1 MKITP
6 AMICDIC
13 LLVLLLLVV
22 FRYMHRGF
30 LSDIVNL
37 LGSVVSIA
45 GAMFVSHTYSE
56 PIFDQLLRPGL
67 EKSVMKN
74 IAENGLDVAALAEKY
89 GGFLPESFLQN
100 VIRSVSSALDQT
112 AADAAQRVVEAVLKP
127 IFVPLISIVL
137 ARFLVSLLADLFTH
151 ANSIP
156 LAGGVNRGLGA
167 VLGVAAG
174 CVDLFLVY
182 CAAWSLMLLTG
193 GALPVLNQELFDT
206 SLVLR
211 LGGLLNPFV

>member
-22 FRYMHRGF
+22 FRYMHRGL

-89 GGFLPESFLQN
+89 GGFLPETLS
-100 VIRSVSSALDQT
+100 
-112 AADAAQRVVEAVLKP
+112 
-127 IFVPLISIVL
+127 
-137 ARFLVSLLADLFTH
+137 
-151 ANSIP
+151 
-156 LAGGVNRGLGA
+156 
-167 VLGVAAG
+167 
-174 CVDLFLVY
+174 
-182 CAAWSLMLLTG
+182 
-193 GALPVLNQELFDT
+193 
-206 SLVLR
+206 
-211 LGGLLNPFV
+211 

>member
-67 EKSVMKN
+67 EKSVT
-74 IAENGLDVAALAEKY
+74 IPWLRA
-89 GGFLPESFLQN
+89 
-100 VIRSVSSALDQT
+100 SSK
-112 AADAAQRVVEAVLKP
+112 KP
-127 IFVPLISIVL
+127 IGPGFPSWSTPRAGRLLIL
-137 ARFLVSLLADLFTH
+137 EKR
-151 ANSIP
+151 
-156 LAGGVNRGLGA
+156 
-167 VLGVAAG
+167 
-174 CVDLFLVY
+174 
-182 CAAWSLMLLTG
+182 
-193 GALPVLNQELFDT
+193 
-206 SLVLR
+206 
-211 LGGLLNPFV
+211 

>member
-1 MKITP
+1 
-6 AMICDIC
+6 MICDIC

-89 GGFLPESFLQN
+89 GGFLPESFLQTN
-100 VIRSVSSALDQT
+100 HSAIWPSLCRMRRSWRRCLWQHRSIMSSAMRTL
-112 AADAAQRVVEAVLKP
+112 
-127 IFVPLISIVL
+127 
-137 ARFLVSLLADLFTH
+137 
-151 ANSIP
+151 
-156 LAGGVNRGLGA
+156 
-167 VLGVAAG
+167 
-174 CVDLFLVY
+174 
-182 CAAWSLMLLTG
+182 
-193 GALPVLNQELFDT
+193 
-206 SLVLR
+206 
-211 LGGLLNPFV
+211 

>member
-89 GGFLPESFLQN
+89 GGFLPPTGRRLPHRTERRLPDRRPKPPRHTGRCSPDRSRLRR
-100 VIRSVSSALDQT
+100 IR
-112 AADAAQRVVEAVLKP
+112 
-127 IFVPLISIVL
+127 
-137 ARFLVSLLADLFTH
+137 
-151 ANSIP
+151 
-156 LAGGVNRGLGA
+156 
-167 VLGVAAG
+167 
-174 CVDLFLVY
+174 
-182 CAAWSLMLLTG
+182 
-193 GALPVLNQELFDT
+193 
-206 SLVLR
+206 
-211 LGGLLNPFV
+211 